1 MTANPTVTDPI
12 DRGFLRVAEGLVHF
26 RSAPGSASRRPLVL
40 LHASPGSSRGLLPLM
55 RALHAEPNAPHVIA
69 PDTPGNG
76 DSFAPN
82 VEDPDIPWFVD
93 ALVRT
98 LDALGIEKADLY
110 GAHTG
115 ARTACEAA
123 ASRPDRF
130 GAVIF
135 DGIGDY
141 SPEMRQLLLEK
152 YAPPMQPDDYGQ
164 HLIWAFHF
172 VRDQALHFP
181 YFLRDPEHRLMTRPV
196 PDADDLHE
204 RVVEVLKALRSYH
217 KPYRAAFAYESKK
230 RMPEITIPALM
241 LSAANELP
249 SLRAA
254 TAEMT
259 ALLPKGQRVAV
270 GSSFTEK
277 AQAILA
283 FLNSVSE

>member
-1 MTANPTVTDPI
+1 MTTTLPVTDPI
-12 DRGFLRVAEGLVHF
+12 DRAFARMTEGLVHY
-26 RSAPGSASRRPLVL
+26 RSTPGLPTKRPLIL
-40 LHASPGSSRGLLPLM
+40 LHASPGSSRGLAPLM
-55 RALHAEPNAPHVIA
+55 RALHAEANAPRVIA

-98 LDALGIEKADLY
+98 LDTLGIETADIY

-115 ARTACEAA
+115 ARIACEAA
-123 ASRPDRF
+123 AARPDRF
-130 GAVIF
+130 GTVIF

-141 SPEMRQLLLEK
+141 APEMRQLLLEN

-196 PDADDLHE
+196 PDASDLHE

-217 KPYRAAFAYESKK
+217 KPYRAAFAYECKR
-230 RMPEITIPALM
+230 RMPDITIPALM
-241 LSAANELP
+241 LCTANELP
-249 SLRAA
+249 NLRAA
-254 TAEMT
+254 AGEMA
-259 ALLPKGQRVAV
+259 ALMPKGQLMQI
-270 GSSFTEK
+270 GPSITEK
-277 AQAILA
+277 ARAILA
-283 FLNSVSE
+283 FLDQHQS

>member
-1 MTANPTVTDPI
+1 MTLLSPDADPI
-12 DRGFLRVAEGLVHF
+12 DRGFVRIAEGLVHY
-26 RSAPGSASRRPLVL
+26 RSTPARAERRPLVL
-40 LHASPGSSRGLLPLM
+40 LHASPGSSRGLVPLM
-55 RALHAEPNAPHVIA
+55 RALHAEPEAPPVIA

-76 DSFAPN
+76 DSFAPPM
-82 VEDPDIPWFVD
+82 EDPDIPWFVD

-98 LDALGIEKADLY
+98 LDALGIEKADIY

-123 ASRPDRF
+123 AARPDRF
-130 GAVIF
+130 GTVIF

-141 SPEMRQLLLEK
+141 SPEMRKLLLEK

-204 RVVEVLKALRSYH
+204 RTVEVLKALRSYH
-217 KPYRAAFAYESKK
+217 KPYRAAFAYESRK
-230 RMPEITIPALM
+230 RMPDIAIPALM

-249 SLRAA
+249 NLRAA
-254 TAEMT
+254 AQEMT
-259 ALLPKGQRVAV
+259 GLMPKGELVAV
-270 GSSFTEK
+270 GPSFTEK
-277 AQAILA
+277 ARAMLA
-283 FLNSVSE
+283 FLDRHRA